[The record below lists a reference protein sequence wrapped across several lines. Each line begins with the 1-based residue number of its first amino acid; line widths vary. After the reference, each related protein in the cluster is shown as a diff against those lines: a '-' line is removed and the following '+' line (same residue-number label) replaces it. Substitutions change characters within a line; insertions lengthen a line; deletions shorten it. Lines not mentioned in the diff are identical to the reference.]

1 MAQLSAAVPLP
12 STYYQQL
19 LKTHLV
25 LSGGFISSS
34 LVEYLLSR
42 SSSRSQQQKSK
53 KMTQAIKN
61 SYVKWGVRKRE
72 KSVEIKLFSNYD
84 ICELYTCCSFF
95 KLSIVLNFRFYIHLI
110 S

>member
-12 STYYQQL
+12 STYQQL

-34 LVEYLLSR
+34 FVEYLLSR

-61 SYVKWGVRKRE
+61 SYVKWGGLGKGK
-72 KSVEIKLFSNYD
+72 KSVEIKLFPNNY
-84 ICELYTCCSFF
+84 ICEFIWGFF
-95 KLSIVLNFRFYIHLI
+95 KLSIVLNFTFYIHSI